1 MCMMGEGCLAKRKGV
16 PEGWGMEHGKKQRVR
31 TCFEREE
38 CQWERG
44 EQTLKQ
50 TSKKFLVKENRKKVR
65 VEYKWFKRRKLSG
78 LGSGWCNGTK
88 KREGIRY
95 WI

>member
-1 MCMMGEGCLAKRKGV
+1 MNVCTMREGCLAKRKGV

-31 TCFEREE
+31 TRFEREE

-50 TSKKFLVKENRKKVR
+50 TSKKFLGKKNRKKF
-65 VEYKWFKRRKLSG
+65 EWNING
-78 LGSGWCNGTK
+78 LRGNNS
-88 KREGIRY
+88 RA
-95 WI
+95 

>member
-1 MCMMGEGCLAKRKGV
+1 MSMGEGG
-16 PEGWGMEHGKKQRVR
+16 
-31 TCFEREE
+31 
-38 CQWERG
+38 
-44 EQTLKQ
+44 QTLKQ
-50 TSKKFLVKENRKKVR
+50 TSKKFLGKKIEKKVR

-88 KREGIRY
+88 KRERIRY

>member
-1 MCMMGEGCLAKRKGV
+1 MDGNEAKKNTPQSYTYVVARPNRKRMKVCVWGDETGGVFLNDRTKGMNVCTMREGCLAKRKGV

-44 EQTLKQ
+44 
-50 TSKKFLVKENRKKVR
+50 N
-65 VEYKWFKRRKLSG
+65 KL
-78 LGSGWCNGTK
+78 
-88 KREGIRY
+88 
-95 WI
+95 